1 METENFLLEV
11 RNIYKS
17 FHHVQALS
25 NACFAAPK
33 GMVTAIVGDNGSG
46 KSTLAK
52 IISGCIKPDAGEIL
66 LNGKHY
72 ASLTCRQ
79 AIYEG
84 SIAAVYQDLALDNAK
99 NAYENVFL
107 GREDLR
113 FQFFLNKKKMK
124 EKAAALFAS
133 LCIDIP
139 DMELPVGNMSGGQR
153 QAIAIARAIDMNCQI
168 LIFDEP
174 TSAMGMKETRH
185 TMDLFQRLKQEGR
198 TILLISHNLFQ
209 VFDIADRIA
218 VLDKG
223 HFVDTFATKES
234 TPQKLHDRIVKK
246 EMELER

>member
-1 METENFLLEV
+1 METENFLLEAH
-11 RNIYKS
+11 NIYKS
-17 FHHVQALS
+17 FHHIQALS
-25 NACFAAPK
+25 DACFTAPE

-52 IISGCIKPDAGEIL
+52 IISGCLKPDTGEIIID
-66 LNGKHY
+66 GKCY
-72 ASLTCRQ
+72 SSLTCHQ
-79 AIYEG
+79 AIYEAG
-84 SIAAVYQDLALDNAK
+84 IATVYQDLALDNLK
-99 NAYENVFL
+99 SAYENVFL

-113 FQFFLNKKKMK
+113 FSFFLNKKRMK
-124 EKAAALFAS
+124 EKAAALFDS
-133 LCIDIP
+133 LSINIP

-153 QAIAIARAIDMNCQI
+153 QAIAIARAVDMNCRI

-174 TSAMGMKETRH
+174 TSAMGMKETNH
-185 TMDLFQRLKQEGR
+185 AMSLFRRLKQEGR

-223 HFVDTFATKES
+223 HFVDTFATEES

-246 EMELER
+246 EMELEK